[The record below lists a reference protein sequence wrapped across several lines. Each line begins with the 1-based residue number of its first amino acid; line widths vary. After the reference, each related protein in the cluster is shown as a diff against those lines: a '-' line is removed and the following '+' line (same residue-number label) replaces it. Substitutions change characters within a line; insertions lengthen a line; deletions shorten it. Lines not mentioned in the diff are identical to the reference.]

1 MASSKIPGRSSG
13 TACGAFRAGL
23 PSWTNIGGETM
34 KRTIVMLL
42 ALEGAGL
49 NPTSGL
55 AFQPLPEEA
64 LAPYTARELR
74 PGVHLLATPPDYL
87 GGVIGNIIIVEQSDG
102 FVVIDSGQTAAD
114 GRRAAAYVRSLG
126 DKPVKALVYTHWH
139 GDHPQGGS
147 EIKAAWPGAR
157 IISTARTAE
166 SLRTQAVRYVG
177 LQPDIR
183 FDAIFR
189 QQVEGLHRQIDEQ
202 LKNSAHDSAT
212 RGRYE
217 RMRRESAARIA
228 DFTGTSLAL
237 PTETFKDRLL
247 LADPIRPVEL
257 VYPGRANTDGDA
269 VAWLPKERILVTGDI
284 VVSPV
289 PFGFFS
295 FPAEWIKVLRRF
307 KGMDYSILVPGHGE
321 PQTDTVYLD
330 RLIATISDIRGKVA
344 PLARRGLKP
353 AEIRKRVDYSA
364 QEAIFGDTPRH
375 KLQFDAFWLTPMTVN
390 AWYEARGLP
399 MVQGKEDI
407 YP

>member
-1 MASSKIPGRSSG
+1 M
-13 TACGAFRAGL
+13 
-23 PSWTNIGGETM
+23 
-34 KRTIVMLL
+34 
-42 ALEGAGL
+42 
-49 NPTSGL
+49 
-55 AFQPLPEEA
+55 QPLPDEV

-74 PGVHLLATPPDYL
+74 AGVHLLATPPDYL
-87 GGVIGNIIIVEQSDG
+87 GGVTGNIIIVEQSDG

-147 EIKAAWPGAR
+147 EIKAAWPDAR
-157 IISTARTAE
+157 IISTTRTAD
-166 SLRTQAVRYVG
+166 SLRTQTLRYVG
-177 LQPDIR
+177 LQPDAR

-189 QQVEGLHRQIDEQ
+189 QQVEDLHRQIDEQ
-202 LKNSAHDSAT
+202 LKDPAHDSAT

-228 DFTGTSLAL
+228 DFTGTWLAM
-237 PTETFKDRLL
+237 PTESFTERLL
-247 LADPIRPVEL
+247 LADPVRPIEL
-257 VYPGRANTDGDA
+257 IHPGRANTDGDA
-269 VAWLPKERILVTGDI
+269 VAWLPKERILVTGDT
-284 VVSPV
+284 VVWPV

-295 FPAEWIKVLRRF
+295 FPGDWIDVLEKF
-307 KGMDYSILVPGHGE
+307 KAMDYSILVPGHGE
-321 PQTDTVYLD
+321 PQTDTAYLD

-353 AEIRKRVDYSA
+353 AEMRKRVDYSA

-375 KLQFDAFWLTPMTVN
+375 KRQFEAFWLTPMTVN
-390 AWYEARGLP
+390 AWYEARGVP